1 MGKRATCCAH
11 LHPRQACRRDR
22 GACDGVLR
30 QLSVGMMYLLS
41 ARVPFSKQSWGS
53 STWLS
58 CGLVRP
64 LSVPKCDGPPLV
76 TTSSPFSKQ
85 SDLKDWRWLQPGFA
99 IFFPSAAAQESRPP
113 ALALSRGQHTF
124 FSYLFNF
131 TALGSSAGG
140 CYEFIPSLL
149 IIKFRKR
156 GKDIGNHWAH
166 FYCLV
171 QDVNSNRKYI
181 SWHWY

>member
-22 GACDGVLR
+22 GARDGVLR

-64 LSVPKCDGPPLV
+64 LSVSKCDGPPLV

-99 IFFPSAAAQESRPP
+99 IFFSIGCSPGVPTSRPGAAARVST
-113 ALALSRGQHTF
+113 H
-124 FSYLFNF
+124 
-131 TALGSSAGG
+131 SSATCSTLLPWEVVQEGATNL
-140 CYEFIPSLL
+140 FPPSL
-149 IIKFRKR
+149 
-156 GKDIGNHWAH
+156 
-166 FYCLV
+166 
-171 QDVNSNRKYI
+171 
-181 SWHWY
+181 